1 MDLVLRI
8 KSWLP
13 DLESCAQ
20 PRYQAICDA
29 ICAVIDGGQVVIGE
43 KLPPHRTLSSALH
56 VTPGT
61 ISRAYARLEEQGRVM
76 SRIGDGTYVLA
87 RQVASDGPN
96 DLTQQ
101 GDEGLIDLGQN
112 VIVAVGQDLALA
124 QTLLDISQDAEA
136 QRRVLDYQ
144 PECGH
149 PRHRAAI
156 AGWLRRFG
164 LAGEADRVAI
174 TNGAQHALA
183 CLFRILTMPGDT
195 VLCEALSYPGIVALA
210 QQMRL
215 QLIGV
220 EVDEEGLIPE
230 SLEQMCRAVNSRVL
244 FCVPTLHNPTT
255 ATMSET
261 RRRQIVDIARRQHLQ
276 IIEDATPAAIL
287 RDPPPALAALLP
299 EQVFFVCS
307 LSKSVSPGLRVGM
320 VQAPHAW
327 SGKLAA
333 IIRAN
338 CWMATPLSVEIAC
351 RWMENGVLHQ
361 LLQAQRLDIAYRRS
375 LAEPL
380 LQGLPM
386 LSHHGSPHLWLTLPA
401 PWRSTEFGTML
412 RRRKVIIKLGDA
424 FTVGRTAPP
433 HAVRLCL
440 SGSADP
446 LQMEQGLRIIA
457 ATLRDG
463 PEGYFA
469 SA

>member
-1 MDLVLRI
+1 MRI

-13 DLESCAQ
+13 DLETCAQ
-20 PRYQAICDA
+20 PRYQAIADA
-29 ICAVIDGGQVVIGE
+29 IGAVMDGGQVVVGE
-43 KLPPHRTLSSALH
+43 KLPAHRTLASALR
-56 VTPGT
+56 VTVGT

-87 RQVASDGPN
+87 RQVSNELPQALAQEPDS
-96 DLTQQ
+96 T
-101 GDEGLIDLGQN
+101 LIDLGQN
-112 VIVAVGQDLALA
+112 VIVPVGQDQALA
-124 QTLLDISQDAEA
+124 QTLLEISQDQAA

-149 PRHRAAI
+149 PWQRLAI

-164 LAGEADRVAI
+164 LSGEADRVAI

-183 CLFRILTMPGDT
+183 CLFRILTMPGDA

-215 QLIGV
+215 QLIC
-220 EVDEEGLIPE
+220 VDVDDEGLVPE
-230 SLEQMCRAVNSRVL
+230 SLEQMCRAFNARLL

-255 ATMSET
+255 ATMSES
-261 RRRQIVDIARRQHLQ
+261 RRQQIVEIARRQHLH

-287 RDPPPALAALLP
+287 AEPPPALAALLP

-320 VQAPHAW
+320 VQAPRAW

-338 CWMATPLSVEIAC
+338 CWMATPLTVEIAC
-351 RWMENGVLHQ
+351 RWMENGVLQQ
-361 LLQAQRLDIAYRRS
+361 LLHAQRLDIAHRRQ

-380 LQGLPM
+380 LQGYPM
-386 LSHHGSPHLWLTLPA
+386 LSHPGSPHVWLYLPA
-401 PWRSTEFGTML
+401 PWRGTEFGTML
-412 RRRKVIIKLGDA
+412 RRRKVAIKLGDA

-433 HAVRLCL
+433 HAVRICL
-440 SGSADP
+440 SGTVDP
-446 LQMEQGLRIIA
+446 LQMEQGLRIISS
-457 ATLRDG
+457 TLADG
-463 PEGYFA
+463 PEGYFT